1 MHTAHCGCSGAEAPG
16 FRDFPGLLT
25 AKENRNGSR
34 RTLPHQNHLLSCTI
48 LLSPWNFQAVR
59 LCGVNVLPSHHRMS
73 LSPAPPAQTTPADLP
88 RVLGASQAT
97 AIVVGTIIGSGIF
110 LVPSEMMRDAGSSAL
125 VYLAWI
131 VGGLL
136 SLFGAMTYAEL
147 GAMLPYA
154 GGEYVYLRGAYGDT
168 TAFLY
173 MWTWFAVAKPASI
186 AAVTLGLARTLGVF
200 PAFHWLTAHVPGLP
214 LLWSQLFAIAV
225 TWFMTGLNY
234 LGIKKAGDFQLVFTI
249 LKAVL
254 ILVVVGF
261 CFASAAGSFVNF
273 TTSLPHAPGGFSG
286 FMLALIATLWAYD
299 GWNDLTMVAGEVRQP
314 ERNLPIALIGGL
326 FIVGALFMATNA
338 AIQYI
343 LPAAQIAAS
352 ERPAVAALSVVAGP
366 GGAGFVAAAMA
377 LSIFVTLNGTVM
389 SGARVPFAA
398 ARDRLFFAQ
407 FAHIH
412 PRFQSPST
420 SLIVQGSLST
430 ILLLFLSQF
439 QKQFELAVFAEW
451 LFYMLTTTT
460 VFFYRRRR
468 PDLARPYRVW
478 GYPVLPAIFVLC
490 AGFVLIWS
498 FAGNFKGS
506 LLGTGL
512 ILLGLP
518 FLWIVRRRYGASI
531 PADLSHAPS
540 SSD

>member
-1 MHTAHCGCSGAEAPG
+1 MSQTASQPVKTAP
-16 FRDFPGLLT
+16 
-25 AKENRNGSR
+25 AN
-34 RTLPHQNHLLSCTI
+34 
-48 LLSPWNFQAVR
+48 
-59 LCGVNVLPSHHRMS
+59 
-73 LSPAPPAQTTPADLP
+73 LP
-88 RVLGASQAT
+88 RVLGVSQAT

-110 LVPSEMMRDAGSSAL
+110 LVPSEMMKDTGSSTL

-168 TAFLY
+168 PAFLY

-186 AAVTLGLARTLGVF
+186 AAVTSGLARTLGVF
-200 PAFHWLTAHVPGLP
+200 SAFHWLTAPVPGIGGP
-214 LLWSQLFAIAV
+214 LHLFWSQVFAIGV

-234 LGIKKAGDFQLVFTI
+234 LGIKKAGDFQLVFTV
-249 LKAVL
+249 LKGIL
-254 ILVVVGF
+254 ILIVAGL
-261 CFASAAGSFVNF
+261 CFASTTGSWSNF
-273 TTSLPHAPGGFSG
+273 STSLPHAVGGFGG

-299 GWNDLTMVAGEVRQP
+299 GWNDLTMVAGEVRRP
-314 ERNLPIALIGGL
+314 ERSLPIALIGGL
-326 FIVGALFMATNA
+326 FIVGILFMATNA

-352 ERPAVAALSVVAGP
+352 ERPAVAALSIVAGP
-366 GGAGFVAAAMA
+366 RGAGFVAAAMA

-389 SGARVPFAA
+389 SGARIPFAA
-398 ARDRLFFAQ
+398 ARDRLFFRQ

-420 SLIVQGSLST
+420 SLVVQGSLST
-430 ILLLFLSQF
+430 VLLLFLSEF
-439 QKQFELAVFAEW
+439 QQHFELAVFAEW
-451 LFYMLTTTT
+451 LFYMLTATT
-460 VFFYRRRR
+460 VFVYRRRR

-478 GYPVLPAIFVLC
+478 GYPLLPAIFVVC
-490 AGFVLIWS
+490 AGTVLVWS
-498 FAGNFKGS
+498 YKNNLNGS
-506 LLGTGL
+506 LLGTAL

-518 FLWIVRRRYGASI
+518 VLWFVRKRYGVSTPPEAGYRD
-531 PADLSHAPS
+531 PDN
-540 SSD
+540 

>member
-1 MHTAHCGCSGAEAPG
+1 MSQTA
-16 FRDFPGLLT
+16 
-25 AKENRNGSR
+25 
-34 RTLPHQNHLLSCTI
+34 
-48 LLSPWNFQAVR
+48 SPIAR
-59 LCGVNVLPSHHRMS
+59 K
-73 LSPAPPAQTTPADLP
+73 TPADLP

-110 LVPSEMMRDAGSSAL
+110 LVPREMMQDTGSSIL

-131 VGGLL
+131 TGGLL

-186 AAVTLGLARTLGVF
+186 AAVTSGLARTLGVF
-200 PAFHWLTAHVPGLP
+200 PAFHWLTAHVPGIGAFP
-214 LLWSQLFAIAV
+214 LLWSQVFAIAV

-254 ILVVVGF
+254 IVVVAVF
-261 CFASAAGSFVNF
+261 CFASPAGSWSNF
-273 TTSLPHAPGGFSG
+273 ATSLPHAIGGFGG

-299 GWNDLTMVAGEVRQP
+299 GWNDLTMVAGEVRRP
-314 ERNLPIALIGGL
+314 ERSLPVALIGGL
-326 FIVGALFMATNA
+326 FIVGVLFMATNA

-343 LPAAQIAAS
+343 LPAPQIAAS

-366 GGAGFVAAAMA
+366 GGAAFVAAAMA

-389 SGARVPFAA
+389 SGARVTFAA
-398 ARDRLFFAQ
+398 ARDRLFFPQ

-420 SLIVQGSLST
+420 SLVVQGLLST
-430 ILLLFLSQF
+430 LLLLLLSQF
-439 QKQFELAVFAEW
+439 QQHFELAVFAEW

-460 VFFYRRRR
+460 VFIYRKHQ
-468 PDLARPYRVW
+468 PDLPRPYRVW
-478 GYPVLPAIFVLC
+478 GYPFLPAVFVVC
-490 AGFVLIWS
+490 AAAVLIWS
-498 FAGNFKGS
+498 FAGNLEGS
-506 LLGTGL
+506 LIGSGL

-518 FLWIVRRRYGASI
+518 VLWIVRKLYG
-531 PADLSHAPS
+531 PAVPIQQSH
-540 SSD
+540 

>member
-1 MHTAHCGCSGAEAPG
+1 MSQTA
-16 FRDFPGLLT
+16 
-25 AKENRNGSR
+25 
-34 RTLPHQNHLLSCTI
+34 
-48 LLSPWNFQAVR
+48 SPIAR
-59 LCGVNVLPSHHRMS
+59 K
-73 LSPAPPAQTTPADLP
+73 TPADLP

-110 LVPSEMMRDAGSSAL
+110 LVPREMMQDTGSSIL

-131 VGGLL
+131 TGGLL

-186 AAVTLGLARTLGVF
+186 AAVTSGLARTLGVF
-200 PAFHWLTAHVPGLP
+200 PAFHWLTAHVPGIGAFP
-214 LLWSQLFAIAV
+214 LLWSQVFAIAV

-254 ILVVVGF
+254 IVVVAVF
-261 CFASAAGSFVNF
+261 CFASPAGSWSNF
-273 TTSLPHAPGGFSG
+273 ATSLPHAIGGFGG

-299 GWNDLTMVAGEVRQP
+299 GWNDLTMVAGEVRRP
-314 ERNLPIALIGGL
+314 ERSLPVALIGGL
-326 FIVGALFMATNA
+326 FIVGVLFMATNA

-366 GGAGFVAAAMA
+366 GGAAFVAAAMA

-389 SGARVPFAA
+389 SGARVTFAA
-398 ARDRLFFAQ
+398 ARDRLFFPQ

-420 SLIVQGSLST
+420 SLVVQGLLST
-430 ILLLFLSQF
+430 LLLLLLSQF
-439 QKQFELAVFAEW
+439 QQHFELAVFAEW

-460 VFFYRRRR
+460 VFIYRKHQ
-468 PDLARPYRVW
+468 PDLPRPYRVW
-478 GYPVLPAIFVLC
+478 GYPFLPAVFVVC
-490 AGFVLIWS
+490 AAAVLIWS
-498 FAGNFKGS
+498 FAGNLEGS
-506 LLGTGL
+506 LIGSGL

-518 FLWIVRRRYGASI
+518 VLWIVRKLYG
-531 PADLSHAPS
+531 PAVPIQQSH
-540 SSD
+540 

>member
-1 MHTAHCGCSGAEAPG
+1 
-16 FRDFPGLLT
+16 
-25 AKENRNGSR
+25 
-34 RTLPHQNHLLSCTI
+34 
-48 LLSPWNFQAVR
+48 
-59 LCGVNVLPSHHRMS
+59 MS
-73 LSPAPPAQTTPADLP
+73 QIASAPAQTTPADLP

-110 LVPSEMMRDAGSSAL
+110 LVPSEMMKDTGSSTL

-168 TAFLY
+168 PAFLY

-186 AAVTLGLARTLGVF
+186 AAVTSGLARTLGVF
-200 PAFHWLTAHVPGLP
+200 TAFHWLSTPVHPSLP
-214 LLWSQLFAIAV
+214 LLWSQIFAIAV

-234 LGIKKAGDFQLVFTI
+234 LGIKKAGDFQLIFTV
-249 LKAVL
+249 LKGVL
-254 ILVVVGF
+254 ILIVAGL
-261 CFASAAGSFVNF
+261 CFASASGSWSNF
-273 TTSLPHAPGGFSG
+273 ATSLPHAVGGFGG

-299 GWNDLTMVAGEVRQP
+299 GWNDLTMVAGEVRRP
-314 ERNLPIALIGGL
+314 ERSLPFALIGGL
-326 FIVGALFMATNA
+326 VIVGILFMATNA

-343 LPAAQIAAS
+343 LPATQIAAS

-366 GGAGFVAAAMA
+366 AGAGFVAAAMA

-389 SGARVPFAA
+389 SGARIPFAA
-398 ARDRLFFAQ
+398 ARDRLFFRQ

-420 SLIVQGSLST
+420 SLVVQGLLST
-430 ILLLFLSQF
+430 VLLLFLSQF
-439 QKQFELAVFAEW
+439 QQHFELAVFAEW
-451 LFYMLTTTT
+451 LFYMLTATT
-460 VFFYRRRR
+460 VFVHRRKR
-468 PDLARPYRVW
+468 PDLTRPYRVW
-478 GYPVLPAIFVLC
+478 GYPLLPAVFVVC
-490 AGFVLIWS
+490 AAAVLVWS
-498 FAGNFKGS
+498 YAGNLKGS

-518 FLWIVRRRYGASI
+518 VLWLVRKKYGDSI
-531 PADLSHAPS
+531 PASQSHIGQP
-540 SSD
+540 D